1 MGQKL
6 VQYRFGMLSSLL
18 FSFLSYALGIEVGG
32 RGWSMDGH
40 ISHCF
45 WTDGTDI
52 SHDRSP
58 RIPVREVIFFP
69 LSLLF
74 SLTINRLETALLRK
88 LCFFLIQQDPSIAS
102 YCSRF

>member
-6 VQYRFGMLSSLL
+6 VQYRLGMLSSLL

-32 RGWSMDGH
+32 RGSMDGH

-45 WTDGTDI
+45 WTDGTDT
-52 SHDRSP
+52 SHDQSP

-74 SLTINRLETALLRK
+74 SLTINKLETALLRK

-102 YCSRF
+102 YSSRF